1 MSRYEIRLYYMGYV
15 YKTLRPQ
22 SRKEAKKQYY
32 ISANSEGQ
40 YTQLVV
46 DGRPLTTAQAER
58 FLGPEGQDADNGFA
72 NSFHAGRMTVLS
84 R

>member
-22 SRKEAKKQYY
+22 SKKEAKKKYY

-58 FLGPEGQDADNGFA
+58 FLGPEGPRPTGDYGNRPGKRRKET
-72 NSFHAGRMTVLS
+72 GR
-84 R
+84 

>member
-15 YKTLRPQ
+15 YKTLRPK
-22 SRKEAKKQYY
+22 SREEAKRKYY

-58 FLGPEGQDADNGFA
+58 FLGPEGPR
-72 NSFHAGRMTVLS
+72 HR
-84 R
+84 

>member
-15 YKTLRPQ
+15 YKTLRPRSQ
-22 SRKEAKKQYY
+22 KEAKRKYY

-46 DGRPLTTAQAER
+46 DGRQLTTAQAEK
-58 FLGPEGQDADNGFA
+58 FLGPEGPRPTGDYSIRPSKRNLMGDGI
-72 NSFHAGRMTVLS
+72 
-84 R
+84 